1 MKLRK
6 IPIVAIYCEFIATF
20 RFKLTR
26 TSENRCQ
33 SDSEQNRK
41 GEREICGCNLEIC
54 RTIHLYGYWFTAG
67 GVKLHLWQYTAALTA
82 YANSFVF
89 TLNRKSR

>member
-1 MKLRK
+1 MKVRK

>member
-1 MKLRK
+1 MKVRK
-6 IPIVAIYCEFIATF
+6 IPIVTIYCEFIATF

-33 SDSEQNRK
+33 SDSEQNGK
-41 GEREICGCNLEIC
+41 GKREICGYNLEIC
-54 RTIHLYGYWFTAG
+54 RIIHPYRYWFTAG

>member
-1 MKLRK
+1 MKVRK
-6 IPIVAIYCEFIATF
+6 IPIVAIYCKFIATF

-41 GEREICGCNLEIC
+41 GKREICGCNLEIC
-54 RTIHLYGYWFTAG
+54 RIIHPYRYWFTAG

>member
-1 MKLRK
+1 MKVRK

-41 GEREICGCNLEIC
+41 GKREICGCNLEIC

-67 GVKLHLWQYTAALTA
+67 GVKLHLWQYTVALTA